1 MAQNIDESG
10 NGSRNYEEI
19 FNKVM
24 DYEQSLHEKNRK
36 RIRIG
41 LKCIWIIPLI
51 FLLLLFFTGSNK
63 VVFLILWIVS
73 LFVISVYLIVVEYLD
88 YNLQEKIMELKGEE
102 GEIQAITPD
111 ELGKATRLLRDTRER
126 IGQGLNAK
134 AETEEAE
141 QTED

>member
-1 MAQNIDESG
+1 MTQNIDESG

>member
-134 AETEEAE
+134 VETEEAE
-141 QTED
+141 QT